1 MTFRPRMTAQTRFY
15 RTLQPLKMRSWAGVV
30 ADVWRVRGEKGGGGF
45 YVSPDPRLVVFLG
58 EPPRHLALSTAE
70 TAPGHSGLTA
80 FYVPAGTPLWS
91 SMSESADFA
100 HLDLHLQA
108 GPLAQRMAGLL
119 PRDALNEVRFLGQ
132 SDLLASL
139 SGLIADEVIA
149 PRRPT
154 LMLDGLVTAL
164 LTEVFSLPPDDLALH
179 SGGLA
184 PWQMAA
190 LADHLQRN
198 LTRRISVAE
207 LAEVVGLSESWF
219 AHAFRKANGD
229 TPQRWQ
235 LGRRVE
241 AARDLIAQGDLSL
254 AEVAQASGFA
264 DQAHLTRAFRS
275 AFGVPPSQWRKQHML
290 QGRIAQDGSNQD
302 GLAQE
307 RIEFPT

>member
-1 MTFRPRMTAQTRFY
+1 MSFRPRMTAQTRFY

-30 ADVWRVRGEKGGGGF
+30 ADVWQVRGEKGGGGF
-45 YVSPDPRLVVFLG
+45 YVSPDPRLVVLLG
-58 EPPRHLALSTAE
+58 DPPRHLALSTDE
-70 TAPGHSGLTA
+70 DGPSRSGLAA

-108 GPLAQRMAGLL
+108 GPLEQRMAGLL
-119 PRDALNEVRFLGQ
+119 PRSTLGEVRFLGQ
-132 SDLLASL
+132 SDLIASL
-139 SGLIADEVIA
+139 SGLIAAEVAA

-164 LTEVFSLPPDDLALH
+164 LTEVFSLPPEDQTPQ

-190 LADHLQRN
+190 LTDHLQRN
-198 LTRRISVAE
+198 LSRHISVAE

-219 AHAFRKANGD
+219 AHAFRRANGE

-235 LGRRVE
+235 LARRVE
-241 AARDLIAQGDLSL
+241 AARDLIAAGTQSL
-254 AEVAQASGFA
+254 AEVAQDTGFA
-264 DQAHLTRAFRS
+264 DQAHLTRAFR
-275 AFGVPPSQWRKQHML
+275 AAHGMPPSQWRRQQML
-290 QGRIAQDGSNQD
+290 QGRIAQDGSNRPA
-302 GLAQE
+302 LAQE
-307 RIEFPT
+307 TRRFPT